1 MQDQGFRPNAIQRR
15 LLSLSLAALPALAL
29 ADEPIELSTMVVS
42 ATQTEHSELSA
53 PASVSVITRE
63 QLAERQISNLADAID
78 DMPGININ
86 PSTTYGRKEIKIR
99 GMDSDYTLLLVNGRR
114 INSRDALSSSYGN
127 DFDLSAIP
135 AVAIERI
142 EVIRGPMSSLYGA
155 DAIGGV
161 VNVILRKPTNETEA
175 AVEYTYSQPREGDN
189 GDTHKV
195 GAYTS
200 GALIEDTLLANLILE
215 GRDQAAWQ
223 SEQSTN
229 PNTDSRE
236 RQKIGSVLSN
246 LTWLL
251 NEQQDL
257 TLDLSYNEDERDA
270 LWNNSGFST
279 PRNQQELKRTTLGLT
294 HEGRWD
300 GFTSRARY
308 YYENVDLMDDSELTV
323 DANGGVIGDID
334 QTNHTIDGQLT
345 SLLGNHLLTGGAEY
359 RITELEHNL
368 NLQGGDVKVDQ
379 SAAYLQDEIALGDL
393 NLTLSGRVDNH
404 DVYGT
409 EFSPRAYAVYNLTD
423 NWVIKGGAGKAFKA
437 PSIAQSDE
445 NYAVVA
451 CRGMCVVT
459 GNPDLKPETSVS
471 YEVGTLYEADRWDAG
486 ITLFYNDIE
495 DMIVSDQWNRAI
507 GYTPSVMTYSNIS
520 NATIQ
525 GVELMSGVELADS
538 LDLTGN
544 YTLVD
549 ATDEETNEEL
559 VQTPQHTAN
568 ARLQWQATRVLNTFA
583 SYQYTGSQQLA
594 IPGIGN
600 TKSDAFHTLDLGG
613 NVQATRNLGF
623 KFGVT
628 NVTDTERDDVASSVD
643 TILMG
648 RTAYVGVSYQ
658 L

>member
-1 MQDQGFRPNAIQRR
+1 MHNQNFRLNPIQRT
-15 LLSLSLAALPALAL
+15 LLSLGLAALPAMAM
-29 ADEPIELSTMVVS
+29 ADEPVELSTMVVS
-42 ATQTEHSELSA
+42 ATQTEHSQLSA

-63 QLAERQISNLADAID
+63 ELAERQINNLADAVD
-78 DMPGININ
+78 ELPGININ
-86 PSTTYGRKEIKIR
+86 PSSTYGRKEIKIR

-114 INSRDALSSSYGN
+114 INSRDALSSSYAN

-135 AVAIERI
+135 VVAIERI

-175 AVEYTYSQPREGDN
+175 AAEYTYAHPTEGDN

-195 GAYTS
+195 STYTS
-200 GALIEDTLLANLILE
+200 GALIEDKLLANLILE

-251 NEQQDL
+251 TEQQDL
-257 TLDLSYNEDERDA
+257 TLDLSYNQDERDA

-279 PRNQQELKRTTLGLT
+279 PRNQQEMQRTSVGLT
-294 HEGRWD
+294 HDGRWD
-300 GFTSRARY
+300 GFTTRARY
-308 YYENVDLMDDSELTV
+308 YYENVDLEDNSELTV
-323 DANGGVIGDID
+323 AANGGVIGDIN
-334 QTNHTIDGQLT
+334 QTNHTLDGQIT
-345 SLLGNHLLTGGAEY
+345 SLLGSHLLTGGAEY

-393 NLTLSGRVDNH
+393 NLTLSGRVDHH

-451 CRGMCVVT
+451 CRGACVVT

-495 DMIVSDQWNRAI
+495 DMIVSDQWGP
-507 GYTPSVMTYSNIS
+507 GYRPPVMTYSNIN

-525 GVELMSGVELADS
+525 GVELMSGVALTDS

-549 ATDEETNEEL
+549 AKDEDTNEEL

-594 IPGIGN
+594 IPGVGN

-613 NVQATRNLGF
+613 TVQATRNLGF

-628 NVTDTERDDVASSVD
+628 NLTNTERDDVASSVD

-648 RTAYVGVSYQ
+648 RTAYVGINYQ